1 MSDRPPVAGGGRS
14 GWCLV
19 NMHDDCLY
27 RPCTCTCHEG
37 DE

>member
-1 MSDRPPVAGGGRS
+1 VSNKS

-27 RPCTCTCHEG
+27 RPCTCMCHE
-37 DE
+37 EEEEE